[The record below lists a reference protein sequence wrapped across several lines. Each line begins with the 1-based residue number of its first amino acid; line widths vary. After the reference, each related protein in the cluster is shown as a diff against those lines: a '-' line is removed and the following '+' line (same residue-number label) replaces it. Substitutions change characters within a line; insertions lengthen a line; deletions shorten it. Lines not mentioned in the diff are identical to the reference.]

1 MFPYFHN
8 SVNDSSEL
16 LSSGSIISCLL
27 RIMVTLLIAKNNF
40 VFYRRTYNRTCLL
53 ETLQKANK
61 P

>member
-1 MFPYFHN
+1 MIRHK
-8 SVNDSSEL
+8 EL
-16 LSSGSIISCLL
+16 LSSGSIISYLL
-27 RIMVTLLIAKNNF
+27 RIMVTLLITEKNF